1 MTIRTC
7 PPSQNC
13 YIQCCQMGVHL
24 RMHDGATYTSACR
37 NLLYSWMCLSHF
49 AFLQLF
55 RILRT
60 FCDLHPLLYSSQ
72 VRHSVLGQFLIS
84 TLQSTGIC
92 HNRQKKTVQ
101 CVLKYPPMEGF
112 SAILFTHSQQ
122 LCRYSYPITLWPI
135 APIHNC
141 GTNWCVDGILTHV
154 GIDVIWILI
163 RRNSTCLL
171 L

>member
-1 MTIRTC
+1 MIVREENKPRVC
-7 PPSQNC
+7 
-13 YIQCCQMGVHL
+13 
-24 RMHDGATYTSACR
+24 MHDNKDMSTLTE
-37 NLLYSWMCLSHF
+37 LLYTMLSDGCAHIF
-49 AFLQLF
+49 
-55 RILRT
+55 
-60 FCDLHPLLYSSQ
+60 H
-72 VRHSVLGQFLIS
+72 IS

-92 HNRQKKTVQ
+92 HNWQKKTVQ